1 MMNKK
6 DVCVIISS
14 YPQTSI
20 DHSLLGLTIES
31 WKQQGY
37 DICLVSHTP
46 LNPDTQK
53 ASKYFIYTDE
63 NEMLTFPDSSNTTWF
78 YGTGEFLY
86 QTNWGN
92 TMGKHSYAIL
102 KNIQNTLHFLKLK
115 SYTHFIYLEIDGF
128 LNHEN
133 HKTLEKHLDEI
144 EFLGLDYWLMMEYN
158 DLASLPVTNFF
169 GGRISYFLR
178 RLLPFNT
185 PEKYMEVSKGGG
197 GYSLESFFGQIFVR
211 NKEGKGYIVYDAPRN
226 VFPNDWFGISMNG
239 QVYVPGLKHK
249 DWWLDLVKDK
259 VNNDIIYAIVT
270 QSQHEF
276 EGVLKIYEDDI
287 VTASID
293 ITTGPFIWFRIDK
306 KTTKKWKLEHV
317 IKNEV
322 VKKVEYTT
330 DEIISNDWSFL
341 QLN

>member
-1 MMNKK
+1 MNKK
-6 DVCVIISS
+6 DICVVISS

-37 DICLVSHTP
+37 DICLVSHSP

-53 ASKYFIYTDE
+53 ASKYYIYTDE
-63 NEMLTFPDSSNTTWF
+63 NEMLTFPDISNVTWF
-78 YGTGEFLY
+78 YGAEEFLY

-102 KNIQNTLHFLKLK
+102 KNIQNTLHFLKSK
-115 SYTHFIYLEIDGF
+115 PYTHFIYVEIDGF

-133 HKTLEKHLDEI
+133 HKLLESHLDEVG
-144 EFLGLDYWLMMEYN
+144 FLGLDYWLMMEYSE
-158 DLASLPVTNFF
+158 LAQLPVTNFF

-178 RLLPFNT
+178 RLHSVDS
-185 PEKYMEVSKGGG
+185 PEKYMKMSKGGG
-197 GYSLESFFGQIFVR
+197 GYSLESFFGQVFVA
-211 NKEGKGYIVYDAPRN
+211 NKEGKGYIVYDAPRTI
-226 VFPNDWFGISMNG
+226 FPNEWFGISMNG

-249 DWWLDLVKDK
+249 DWWLDIVKDK
-259 VNNDIIYAIVT
+259 HNEDSIYIIIT
-270 QSQHEF
+270 QSQHAF
-276 EGVLKIYEDDI
+276 EGTLKLYEDDI
-287 VTASID
+287 ETASID
-293 ITTGPFIWFRIDK
+293 ITTGPFVWIKVERKNI
-306 KTTKKWKLEHV
+306 KKWKLEHI

-330 DEIISNDWSFL
+330 EEIMNNIWSFFEL
-341 QLN
+341 H